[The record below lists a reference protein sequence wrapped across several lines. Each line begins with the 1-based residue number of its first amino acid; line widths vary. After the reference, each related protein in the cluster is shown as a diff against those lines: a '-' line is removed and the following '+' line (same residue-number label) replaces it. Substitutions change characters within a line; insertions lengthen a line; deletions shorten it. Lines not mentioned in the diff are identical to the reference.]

1 MGDSE
6 THIEGGRLAH
16 INPLRNRRYN
26 SELAIWLAVLFLG
39 TGGIFYKNKK
49 ELTIVMLAII
59 GLTIFELIF
68 EARARYLYTYVPLY
82 IILAAA
88 GVQKIVEKKIICI
101 GYDL

>member
-1 MGDSE
+1 MKN
-6 THIEGGRLAH
+6 TRVFPVKRL
-16 INPLRNRRYN
+16 IRIVY
-26 SELAIWLAVLFLG
+26 AVM
-39 TGGIFYKNKK
+39 I
-49 ELTIVMLAII
+49 IVMLAII

>member
-1 MGDSE
+1 MKN
-6 THIEGGRLAH
+6 TRVFPVKRL
-16 INPLRNRRYN
+16 IRIVY
-26 SELAIWLAVLFLG
+26 AVM
-39 TGGIFYKNKK
+39 I
-49 ELTIVMLAII
+49 IVMLAII

-68 EARARYLYTYVPLY
+68 ETRARYLYTYVPLY